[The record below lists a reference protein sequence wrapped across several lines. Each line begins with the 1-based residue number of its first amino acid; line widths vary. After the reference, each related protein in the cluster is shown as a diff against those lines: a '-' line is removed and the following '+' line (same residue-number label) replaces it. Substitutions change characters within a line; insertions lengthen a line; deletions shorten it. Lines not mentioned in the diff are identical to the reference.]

1 MKIRDPNLNSETL
14 KKDRQNVSL
23 PPLETITVNSSKNP
37 FLFWFAWTAALL
49 IITLL
54 GYVVGWFI
62 GENGNESVNA
72 LYQVLTTDAFW
83 TGVIIGFFAQII
95 DGALGMAYGI
105 SATTFLLSMGTTP
118 AIASAS
124 VHIAA
129 VFTTGLSGIAHVKFG
144 NVSKSLFIR
153 LLLPGI
159 IGAFCG
165 VLFVTKL
172 DGEIIKPIISLYLL
186 VMGIF
191 IIKKSINKKK
201 ETRIKDSKILKL
213 ALVGGFV
220 DSAGGG
226 GWGPIVTSTLVG
238 AGENPRTTIG
248 SVNFAE
254 FFLTLAT
261 AGFFSIFITSAPW
274 PIVSGLVVGGLF
286 AAPFAAFLCKYLP
299 IKFLMIVVGCVV
311 SILSIVNILQFVY

>member
-1 MKIRDPNLNSETL
+1 MKIRDPHLSSDSLE
-14 KKDRQNVSL
+14 KDRQSISL
-23 PPLETITVNSSKNP
+23 PPLETATVSSSKNP
-37 FLFWFAWTAALL
+37 YLFWFVWTAALS
-49 IITLL
+49 IISLL
-54 GYVVGWFI
+54 GYVI
-62 GENGNESVNA
+62 GRFLGAYGNESLNT
-72 LYQVLTTDAFW
+72 LYQILSMETFW
-83 TGVIIGFFAQII
+83 YGVMIGFFAQII

-105 SATTFLLSMGTTP
+105 SATTFLLSLGTSP
-118 AIASAS
+118 AVASAS

-144 NVSKSLFIR
+144 NVSKSLFMR

-159 IGAFCG
+159 IGAFFG

-172 DGEIIKPIISLYLL
+172 DGELIKPLVSFYLL
-186 VMGIF
+186 VMGAL
-191 IIKKSINKKK
+191 IIKKSLFKKQQAK
-201 ETRIKDSKILKL
+201 IKGSKISKL
-213 ALVGGFV
+213 ALAGGFM

-238 AGENPRTTIG
+238 AGQDPRSTIG

-261 AGFFSIFITSAPW
+261 AGFFSIFIASAPW
-274 PIVSGLVVGGLF
+274 PIIFGLVVGGLF

-299 IKFLMIVVGCVV
+299 VKFLMIVVGFVV
-311 SILSIVNILQFVY
+311 SILSLINIFQFFK

>member
-1 MKIRDPNLNSETL
+1 MKIRDPKLSSESS
-14 KKDRQNVSL
+14 KKEREDIAL
-23 PPLETITVNSSKNP
+23 PPLESITINSSKNP
-37 FLFWFAWTAALL
+37 FLFWFVWTAAL
-49 IITLL
+49 IIIALL
-54 GYVVGWFI
+54 GYVVGRFI
-62 GENGNESVNA
+62 GENGNESMN
-72 LYQVLTTDAFW
+72 VLSQLLSTKTFW
-83 TGVIIGFFAQII
+83 TGVVIGFLAQII

-105 SATTFLLSMGTTP
+105 SATTFLLSIGTSP

-144 NVSKSLFIR
+144 NVSKSLFTR
-153 LLLPGI
+153 LLVPGI

-172 DGEIIKPIISLYLL
+172 DSDLLRPLISLYLL
-186 VMGIF
+186 IMGVF
-191 IIKKSINKKK
+191 IIRKTITKRKQKKLGG
-201 ETRIKDSKILKL
+201 SKIAKL
-213 ALVGGFV
+213 ALTGGFM

-238 AGENPRTTIG
+238 AGQDPRSTIG

-261 AGFFSIFITSAPW
+261 AGFFSIFISTAPW
-274 PIVSGLVVGGLF
+274 TTVSGLVVGGLF
-286 AAPFAAFLCKYLP
+286 AAPFAALLCKYLP
-299 IKFLMIVVGCVV
+299 VKFLMIIVGSVV
-311 SILSIVNILQFVY
+311 SILSMINIFQFFY

>member
-14 KKDRQNVSL
+14 KKDREGIAL

-37 FLFWFAWTAALL
+37 FLFWFVWTATL
-49 IITLL
+49 IIIVLI
-54 GYVVGWFI
+54 GYFVGRFI
-62 GENGNESVNA
+62 GENGNESVDA
-72 LYQVLTTDAFW
+72 LYIILSTETFW

-105 SATTFLLSMGTTP
+105 SATTFLLSTGSSP
-118 AIASAS
+118 AVASAS

-144 NVSKSLFIR
+144 NVSRSLFIR

-172 DGEIIKPIISLYLL
+172 DADLIKPIISIYLL
-186 VMGIF
+186 IMGIF
-191 IIKKSINKKK
+191 IIKKSIFKKRSIK
-201 ETRIKDSKILKL
+201 IKDSRISKL
-213 ALVGGFV
+213 ALTGGFM

-238 AGENPRTTIG
+238 AGQDPRLTIG

-261 AGFFSIFITSAPW
+261 AGFFSIFITTAPFST
-274 PIVSGLVVGGLF
+274 IAGLVIGGLF
-286 AAPFAAFLCKYLP
+286 AAPFAALLCKYLP
-299 IKFLMIVVGCVV
+299 VKFLMIVVGCVV
-311 SILSIVNILQFVY
+311 SILSMINLFHFFN

>member
-1 MKIRDPNLNSETL
+1 MKIRDPNLNPESL
-14 KKDRQNVSL
+14 KKERGDIAL

-37 FLFWFAWTAALL
+37 FLFWFVWTAVLT
-49 IITLL
+49 IIALL
-54 GYVVGWFI
+54 GYIVGRFI

-72 LYQVLTTDAFW
+72 LYLILSTETFW
-83 TGVIIGFFAQII
+83 KGVIIGFLAQII

-105 SATTFLLSMGTTP
+105 SATTFLLSMGTQP

-165 VLFVTKL
+165 VIFVTKL
-172 DGEIIKPIISLYLL
+172 DGSIIKPLVSFYLL
-186 VMGIF
+186 IMGIL
-191 IIKKSINKKK
+191 IIKKSMQTKKQKKIN
-201 ETRIKDSKILKL
+201 DSKISKL
-213 ALVGGFV
+213 ALAGGFM

-238 AGENPRTTIG
+238 AGQDPRSTIG

-261 AGFFSIFITSAPW
+261 AGFFSIFITTAPW
-274 PIVSGLVVGGLF
+274 PIISGLVVGGLF

-299 IKFLMIVVGCVV
+299 IKLLMVVVGCVV
-311 SILSIVNILQFVY
+311 SILSIINIFQFIY